1 MSLARRVRVKT
12 CYTRSTNVERDKG
25 GVATVAAYCPTARGV
40 ALLEDVAAALGKD
53 NQPRAWSLIGP
64 YGSGKSTFAVFL
76 YALLGSKDAASA
88 QAAKVLGK
96 QSRPLAT
103 RFRRQKAWC
112 RVVLSGSPEPLSR
125 RLLTALDDAATAFW
139 RGRPGRKPR
148 VLRDIHDACA
158 KKQVQESHLL
168 TLVDDLQDALERI
181 DAGGLLFV
189 IDELGKFLEF
199 EARERTGNMGST
211 YLLQELAERTYLGR
225 KANLMLFVLQHQ
237 SFDMYAAGMGE
248 QLQNEWAKVQG
259 RFQTVSFVET
269 TEQTLRVLAAA
280 FEHDFTELEQNNIH
294 QWSANSARALAEANA
309 LPVGLA
315 PDAAAQL
322 FTACYPMH
330 PVSLLALPVLCTRF
344 AQNERTLFSYFGSNE
359 PHGFQQAVER
369 LAHLGERVHPC
380 DIYDYFVQTQ
390 PPTLAA
396 PLAQRTWAEV
406 VTAVDRAERAEQ
418 EAHANGGDASG
429 SLTALV
435 KAVGLLNLTTGSQG
449 LPATEAVLS
458 QLFETKDAFE
468 RALAAP
474 LAASILQYRKFA
486 DEYRVWQG
494 TDFNI
499 DEHIAQERDKL
510 GRVELARTLTERGEI
525 TPIVARRHSIETGA
539 LRSFDV
545 VYADAGSKRPKEGHE
560 RTPRLVFFLAEH
572 QTEEAIFHAARKD
585 AQTGEVW
592 VLHPN
597 GGSLRAAIVQV
608 LALERVQQ
616 GAQEVASDPVAAREV
631 NEQLKTAQTV
641 EQQALNALLRDPAAS
656 QWYWGGKKL
665 RISDRRT
672 LQAALS
678 NVMDSI
684 YTDSPRLRNELIN
697 RDRLS
702 SQAAA
707 ARNKLFSAMLNRA
720 DQPGLGIDKYPPE
733 RAIYRS
739 VLERGGLHSQDES
752 GDWKLAPPPEADEL
766 HLQPTWSQLDALFEA
781 SEAGPVSTEQLMEE
795 LAAPPIGLKRGIFP
809 LIFLHYYLLN
819 RHEIA
824 FYDEGAY
831 SPSLTYE
838 HLERLVRRPDLFT
851 FQRFRVAGVRATLF
865 DEYSQAIFG
874 KKRHA
879 LAVLDIARPLA
890 SFQLGLPEYT
900 RKTRRLSKTTLRV
913 REALTLAK
921 SPEKLL
927 FERLPEACGWMGQA
941 EIAGFAETLVSAIR
955 ELDTGYTTMIDEMR
969 KLLCDSFTCPCD
981 TEIGELRSVAMG
993 RCHGLDTYTVDVKGL
1008 KSFIR
1013 RMMEQDRSDEAWL
1026 EHVLTFLGQK
1036 PPSRWTDQDRSTAEY
1051 RLAEFSARLL
1061 DLQRLKLYYD
1071 GRGASVAD
1079 GLDVILLKT
1088 LSREHGEIDET
1099 VPIDSRVAKAIA
1111 EARRKVE
1118 DALEEV
1124 GDDKLRLAL
1133 VAAIA
1138 QDCLAER
1145 RRGALRPPLPMNCMF
1160 CSALVSPSGVV
1171 GSGVIRG
1178 VRKLMVES
1186 DRRAS
1191 NQASSAWRVMSSERG
1206 SGLKWAAPMRT
1217 GCCRSRSLK
1226 RCERS
1231 TLVAS
1236 RSSAA

>member
-1 MSLARRVRVKT
+1 MSLAHRVSVKT
-12 CYTRSTNVERDKG
+12 CYTRSTNVERDSG

-64 YGSGKSTFAVFL
+64 YGSGKSTFGVFL
-76 YALLGSKDAASA
+76 HALLGADDASA

-96 QSRPLAT
+96 RSRALAT

-112 RVVLSGSPEPLSR
+112 RVALTGSPEPLSR
-125 RLLTALDDAATAFW
+125 RLLTALDAAASAFW
-139 RGRPGRKPR
+139 HGRPGRRPR
-148 VLRDIHDACA
+148 VLQDIREACA
-158 KKQVQESHLL
+158 KKQVPESHLL
-168 TLVDDLQDALERI
+168 ALVDALQDALERI

-225 KANLMLFVLQHQ
+225 KANLVLFVLQHQ

-259 RFQTVSFVET
+259 RFQSVSFVET

-280 FEHDFTELEQNNIH
+280 FEHDFTELEQNSIR
-294 QWSANSARALAEANA
+294 QWSEKSAKALAEANA

-315 PDAAAQL
+315 QDAAAQL
-322 FTACYPMH
+322 FASCYPMH

-359 PHGFQQAVER
+359 PHGFQQAVAR
-369 LAHLGERVHPC
+369 LGHLGEWVQPC

-390 PPTLAA
+390 PPTLAT

-418 EAHANGGDASG
+418 EARLEGGEASA

-449 LPATEAVLS
+449 MPATEAVLS
-458 QLFETKDAFE
+458 QLFKTKDAFE
-468 RALAAP
+468 QALAAP
-474 LAASILQYRKFA
+474 VGASILQYRKFA

-499 DEHIAQERDKL
+499 DEHIARERDKL
-510 GRVELARTLTERGEI
+510 GRVALAGTLTERGEI

-539 LRSFDV
+539 LRSFNI
-545 VYADAGSKRPKEGHE
+545 VYADAGSKRPNESHGNA
-560 RTPRLVFFLAEH
+560 PRLVFFLAEH
-572 QTEEAIFHAARKD
+572 RAEEKAFHAARKD
-585 AQTGEVW
+585 AQAGEVW
-592 VLHPN
+592 VLHPH
-597 GGSLRAAIVQV
+597 GAGLRSAIVQV
-608 LALERVQQ
+608 LALECVQQ

-631 NEQLKTAQTV
+631 NEQLKTAQAV

-656 QWYWGGKKL
+656 QWYWSGKKL
-665 RISDRRT
+665 SISDRRS

-678 NVMDSI
+678 KVMDRI
-684 YTDSPRLRNELIN
+684 YPDSPKVRNELIN

-707 ARNKLFSAMLNRA
+707 ARNKLFSAMLDRA
-720 DQPGLGIDKYPPE
+720 DQAGLGIVKYPPE

-739 VLERGGLHSQDES
+739 VLERGGLHAQDDA
-752 GDWKLAPPPEADEL
+752 GDWKLTQPSEADAL
-766 HLQPTWSQLDALFEA
+766 HLRPTWERFDALFEA
-781 SEAGPVSTEQLMEE
+781 SEADPVSAEQLMED
-795 LAAPPIGLKRGIFP
+795 LAAPPIGLKRGLFP

-865 DEYSQAIFG
+865 DEYSQALFG
-874 KKRHA
+874 EKQHA

-890 SFQLGLPEYT
+890 NFLLQLPEYT
-900 RKTRRLSKTTLRV
+900 RKTRRLSEIALRV
-913 REALTLAK
+913 RQALTLAK

-927 FERLPEACGWMGQA
+927 FEHLPVACGRTGQA
-941 EIAGFAETLVSAIR
+941 ETAGFAETLVSALR
-955 ELDTGYTTMIDEMR
+955 ELDTAHTTMVDEMR
-969 KLLCDSFTCPCD
+969 TLLCDSFTCPSNI
-981 TEIGELRSVAMG
+981 EIAELRSVAMG
-993 RCHGLDTYTVDVKGL
+993 RCHGLDSYTVDVKGL

-1013 RMMEQDRSDEAWL
+1013 RMMERDRVDEDWL
-1026 EHVLTFLGQK
+1026 ENILTFLGQK
-1036 PPSRWTDQDRSTAEY
+1036 PPSKWTDQDRSTAEY

-1071 GRGASVAD
+1071 KRGASVAD

-1099 VPIDSRVAKAIA
+1099 VPIDGRVAKAIA
-1111 EARRKVE
+1111 GAKREVE
-1118 DALEEV
+1118 EALEGV

-1138 QDCLAER
+1138 QDYLVGR
-1145 RRGALRPPLPMNCMF
+1145 RRAATANAAKEGGTGGLRR
-1160 CSALVSPSGVV
+1160 V
-1171 GSGVIRG
+1171 G
-1178 VRKLMVES
+1178 
-1186 DRRAS
+1186 
-1191 NQASSAWRVMSSERG
+1191 
-1206 SGLKWAAPMRT
+1206 
-1217 GCCRSRSLK
+1217 
-1226 RCERS
+1226 
-1231 TLVAS
+1231 
-1236 RSSAA
+1236 